1 MGGPMVKT
9 MALFWLLALGCA
21 AIKAQDSPVSMTAAE
36 YTAYTDAKN
45 QSTPAAKAKA
55 FQAYLFAYP
64 NSSVKLD
71 VLTQIVDL
79 YSQTTDETATRVAV
93 ENLLMV
99 DPGNVHGLTLKVY
112 YLRAD
117 ADKATDPAMR
127 LINLDKAAAYAQQVL
142 NAPLPKGVKP
152 ADFKAFKAS
161 VLPGFDSEM
170 AEDDLAKKDNAGAIK
185 LLHEELNAVPV
196 AATEDPERQL
206 QDVYT
211 LAQAYYTSTPPDL
224 LNCAWYAARAGS
236 FAADPYKSQ
245 ILELASYCY
254 KRFHGGDDGYAAMQ
268 DAVKTNL
275 DPPEGYLA
283 GIKPAPTPAELV
295 RQLIATTPDL
305 EVLAMSDREFALQ
318 YGSEL
323 DPKTQKSYADE
334 VFDAV
339 KGKAVELPDLAVI
352 AATASVVQVAVSD
365 DAVQN
370 KTADFTFNMKEPL
383 AVVPAAGSK
392 ISLYGVFASYTAS
405 PLMVTMSDAAVMEK
419 KKPEPV
425 RRPVRKTAH

>member
-1 MGGPMVKT
+1 MGKK
-9 MALFWLLALGCA
+9 MALFGLLVLGCA
-21 AIKAQDSPVSMTAAE
+21 AIAAQDSPVSMTAAE
-36 YTAYTDAKN
+36 YTAYTDANN

-79 YSQTTDETATRVAV
+79 YSQTTDEMATRTAV
-93 ENLLMV
+93 ENLLLV
-99 DPGNVHGLTLKVY
+99 DPGNIRGLTLKVY

-117 ADKATDPAMR
+117 GDKATDPAMR
-127 LINLDKAAAYAQQVL
+127 LIDLDKAAAYAQQVL
-142 NAPLPKGVKP
+142 KAPLPKGIK
-152 ADFKAFKAS
+152 AEDFKAFKAS

-170 AEDDLAKKDNAGAIK
+170 AEDDLAKKDNADAIK
-185 LLHEELNAVPV
+185 LLHDELKLVTP
-196 AATEDPERQL
+196 AATEDSNQQL

-224 LNCAWYAARAGS
+224 LNCAWYATRAGS
-236 FAADPYKSQ
+236 FAVDPYKSQ

-275 DPPEGYLA
+275 DPPTGYLES
-283 GIKPAPTPAELV
+283 IKPAPTPAELV
-295 RQLIATTPDL
+295 RQLIASTPDL

-318 YGSEL
+318 YGTEV

-334 VFDAV
+334 IFDAV
-339 KGKAVELPDLAVI
+339 KGKAVELPDLPVI

-370 KTADFTFNMKEPL
+370 KTADFTFNMKDPL
-383 AVVPAAGSK
+383 AVVPVPGSK
-392 ISLYGVFASYTAS
+392 ISLYGVFASYTSS
-405 PLMVTMSDAAVMEK
+405 PLMVTMSDATVMEK

-425 RRPVRKTAH
+425 HRPVHRAAH

>member
-1 MGGPMVKT
+1 MKKM
-9 MALFWLLALGCA
+9 MALLGMLVLGCA
-21 AIKAQDSPVSMTAAE
+21 AITAQESPVSMTAAE
-36 YTAYTDAKN
+36 YTAYTEANN

-79 YSQTTDETATRVAV
+79 YSQTTDEASTRVAV
-93 ENLLMV
+93 ENLLLV
-99 DPGNVHGLTLKVY
+99 DPGNIRGLTLKVY
-112 YLRAD
+112 YLRTD
-117 ADKATDPAMR
+117 GDKATDPAVR
-127 LINLDKAAAYAQQVL
+127 LLDLDKAAAYAQQVL
-142 NAPLPKGVKP
+142 NAPVPKGVKP
-152 ADFKAFKAS
+152 ADFKAFKAAQ
-161 VLPGFDSEM
+161 LPIFDSEM
-170 AEDDLAKKDNAGAIK
+170 AEDDLAKKDNADAIK

-196 AATEDPERQL
+196 AATEDPQQQL

-224 LNCAWYAARAGS
+224 LNCAWYATRAGN
-236 FAADPYKSQ
+236 FAQDPYKTQ
-245 ILELASYCY
+245 ILELAGYCY

-275 DPPEGYLA
+275 NPPAGYLA

-305 EVLAMSDREFALQ
+305 EALAMSDREYALEN
-318 YGSEL
+318 GSEL

-339 KGKAVELPDLAVI
+339 KGKAVELPDLPVI
-352 AATASVVQVAVSD
+352 TATASVVQVAVSD
-365 DAVQN
+365 DAMQN

-383 AVVPAAGSK
+383 AVVPAPGSK
-392 ISLYGVFASYTAS
+392 ISLYGVFASYKAS
-405 PLMVTMSDAAVMEK
+405 PLMVTMSDATVMEK

-425 RRPVRKTAH
+425 VHRPVHKTTH